1 MFAFFQ
7 DELDARKSL
16 KDFLFT
22 AKTINKF
29 IFFERFSFYLRG
41 RNVDRLFK
49 VIRSLS
55 YITGPTYIGSP
66 AEAFLNTRI
75 HRIG

>member
-7 DELDARKSL
+7 DELEARKSL

-22 AKTINKF
+22 AKTIF
-29 IFFERFSFYLRG
+29 YILRERFSFYLRG
-41 RNVDRLFK
+41 GNVDRLFK
-49 VIRSLS
+49 VLRSLS

-66 AEAFLNTRI
+66 VEAFLNTRI